1 MTNIL
6 IALVLILLV
15 ATLVQ
20 VLRVSELL
28 SELKKQDVNEVT
40 DKDNA
45 IQGKILLIVGTL
57 FLGSVVWQFV
67 NWIPLMLPPASSVH
81 GAVIDSL
88 MQFTMLLIIFVFFIT
103 QPLLFWYGY
112 KYNKNKNN
120 PVAFF
125 YPHNNKLEVIW
136 TVVPT
141 IVLTA
146 VILYGLSAW
155 QQITDADTS
164 DSQVIELYAKQFDW
178 TARYAG
184 EDNTLGYS
192 NYKLVKGPNQLGVD
206 LTDEFA
212 QDDVVIKEVHI
223 AVNKP
228 VLLKMRSRD
237 VIHSAFLPHFRVQ
250 MNCVP
255 GMITQFAFTP
265 TQTTAEMKIQEGED
279 FEFVLLCNKIC
290 GAAHYNMQMK
300 FVVETQEEYDTWM
313 ASQKTVE
320 NTLTLKTK

>member
-20 VLRVSELL
+20 ILRVSELL

-45 IQGKILLIVGTL
+45 IQGKILLIVGAL
-57 FLGSVVWQFV
+57 FLVSVVWQFV

-81 GAVIDSL
+81 GEVIDSL

-103 QPLLFWYGY
+103 QPILFWYGY
-112 KYNKNKNN
+112 KYNKNKKN

-125 YPHNNKLEVIW
+125 FPHNNKLEVIW

-155 QQITDADTS
+155 DQITNADTS
-164 DSQVIELYAKQFDW
+164 KSQVIELYAKQFSW
-178 TARYAG
+178 TARYSGA
-184 EDNTLGYS
+184 DNTLG
-192 NYKLVKGPNQLGVD
+192 NANFRLVEGKNALGVD
-206 LTDEFA
+206 MEDSNATD
-212 QDDVVIKEVHI
+212 DIMTREVHL
-223 AVNKP
+223 VKDKP
-228 VLLKMRSRD
+228 VLLKFRSQD
-237 VIHSAFLPHFRVQ
+237 VIHSAYLPHFRVQ

-255 GMITQFAFTP
+255 GMTTQFAFTP
-265 TQTTAEMKIQEGED
+265 TQTTAEMKNQEGED
-279 FEFVLLCNKIC
+279 FEFILLCNKIC
-290 GAAHYNMQMK
+290 GVAHYNMQMK
-300 FVVETQEEYDTWM
+300 FIVETQEEYDAWIASKKTL
-313 ASQKTVE
+313 SQKL
-320 NTLTLKTK
+320 LTKK

>member
-6 IALVLILLV
+6 IALVLILLI

-20 VLRVSELL
+20 ILRVSELL
-28 SELKKQDVNEVT
+28 SELKKEDVNEVT

-45 IQGKILLIVGTL
+45 TQGKILLIVGVL

-67 NWIPLMLPPASSVH
+67 NWIPLILPPASSEH
-81 GAVIDSL
+81 GAVIDTL
-88 MQFTMLLIIFVFFIT
+88 MQVTMGLIIFVFFLT
-103 QPLLFWYGY
+103 QPVLFWFSY
-112 KYNKNKNN
+112 KYNKNKKN

-146 VILYGLSAW
+146 VILYGLSTW
-155 QQITDADTS
+155 DKITNADTS

-184 EDNTLGYS
+184 EDNTLGFS

-206 LTDEFA
+206 LTDEFS
-212 QDDVVIKEVHI
+212 QDDVVVREVHL

-228 VLLKMRSRD
+228 VLLKMHSRD

-255 GMITQFAFTP
+255 GMTTQFAFTP
-265 TQTTAEMKIQEGED
+265 TQTTAEMKAQEGED

-300 FVVETQEEYDTWM
+300 FVVETEEEYNAWM
-313 ASQKTVE
+313 ASQKTVK
-320 NTLTLKTK
+320 NTLTKK